1 MLSESQLKEKLQAL
15 AQEDFHLARR
25 EELAELIPAMLKY
38 IGSTDSELRDD
49 LIYTAFDAW
58 ILAEPVLDSDQVRGL
73 LPVILDE
80 EHLRFKLGEQDTDSV
95 FTRTFSVLVL
105 PLLLIRHRSQPIFSA
120 AEIQAILR
128 QVCDYLTQEKDRRG
142 YVPGKGWAHAAA
154 HAADALDDLAE
165 CAELTQ
171 ADLLEMLGVIRRTV
185 CVHSPCYTCG
195 EEERLASAVITVL
208 KRKLVLDAELIP
220 WIEGFGD
227 AVLAVPALPERIWIR
242 GNVKNFLQSLYFRLG
257 WEGLPHPL
265 ETPIQQ
271 TLRRISP
278 FAPKEGG

>member
-1 MLSESQLKEKLQAL
+1 MLTESELKTKLQAL
-15 AQEDFHLARR
+15 VQEDFHLARR
-25 EELAELIPAMLKY
+25 EDLAELIPAMLKH

-58 ILAEPVLDSDQVRGL
+58 ILAEPVLSPDQLRGL

-105 PLLLIRHRSQPIFSA
+105 PLLLIRHRSQPVFSD
-120 AEIQAILR
+120 AEIHTIHR

-142 YVPGKGWAHAAA
+142 FVPGKGWAHAAA

-171 ADLLEMLGVIRRTV
+171 ADLLEILGVIRRTV
-185 CVHSPCYTCG
+185 CVHSLCYTCG
-195 EEERLASAVITVL
+195 EEERLASAAITVL
-208 KRKLVLDAELIP
+208 KRKLVPGAELIP
-220 WIEGFGD
+220 WVEGFAE

-265 ETPIQQ
+265 KAPIQQ

>member
-25 EELAELIPAMLKY
+25 EELAELIPAMLKH

-58 ILAEPVLDSDQVRGL
+58 ILGEPVLDSDQVRGL

-105 PLLLIRHRSQPIFSA
+105 PLLLIRHRPQPVFSD
-120 AEIQAILR
+120 AEIHTIHR

-142 YVPGKGWAHAAA
+142 FVPGKGWAHGVA

-165 CAELTQ
+165 CAELTPD
-171 ADLLEMLGVIRRTV
+171 DLLEILGVIRRAV
-185 CVHSPCYTCG
+185 CAHSLYYTCG
-195 EEERLASAVITVL
+195 EEERLATAVITVL
-208 KRKLVLDAELIP
+208 KRKLVPDAELIA
-220 WIEGFGD
+220 WVEGF
-227 AVLAVPALPERIWIR
+227 AEVVLAVPALPERIWIR
-242 GNVKNFLQSLYFRLG
+242 GNVKNFLQSLHFRLG

-265 ETPIQQ
+265 EAPIQK

>member
-1 MLSESQLKEKLQAL
+1 MLTETELKEKLQAL
-15 AQEDFHLARR
+15 AQEDFHLSRR
-25 EELAELIPAMLKY
+25 EDLAELIPAMLKY

-58 ILAEPVLDSDQVRGL
+58 ILAEPVLDPDQLRGL

-80 EHLRFKLGEQDTDSV
+80 EHLRFRLGEQETDSA
-95 FTRTFSVLVL
+95 FTRTFSVLAL
-105 PLLLIRHRSQPIFSA
+105 PLLLIRHQSQPVFSA
-120 AEIQAILR
+120 AEIQTIQR
-128 QVCDYLTQEKDRRG
+128 QVLHYLEQEKDRRG
-142 YVPGKGWAHAAA
+142 FVIGKGWAHGVA
-154 HAADALDDLAE
+154 HAADALDDLAG

-171 ADLLEMLGVIRRTV
+171 ADLLAILAAVRQAV
-185 CVHSPCYTCG
+185 CVHSIYYTCG
-195 EEERLASAVITVL
+195 EEERLATAVISVL
-208 KRKLVLDAELIP
+208 KRNLVPDAELIA
-220 WIEGFGD
+220 WVEGFAD
-227 AVLAVPALPERIWIR
+227 AVLAVPALPERLWIR

-265 ETPIQQ
+265 EAPIQQ